1 MVLHLLNF
9 GSTEKSKLHV
19 LCFQSSAAR
28 SQPGAAQFVQPLTP
42 MFAKLVS
49 IAVFRGFPQG
59 FGLII
64 TLKVEFPFVKIAHN
78 PCWYCHVREDELGCG
93 INELICH
100 SFSMGQIFFL
110 KRKFFEIGCSNTA
123 RRAWIAILLLAL
135 GTGCEVQ
142 RRKSDAELGLT
153 PRQAAGRHI
162 YDQYCDRCH
171 LPYSSKKRQGPS
183 LKGLFKR
190 EDLPVS
196 GMPANDDRVKDV
208 IRMGRN
214 KMDGFG
220 NVLTDEQISDL
231 LAYLH
236 TL

>member
-1 MVLHLLNF
+1 MAQVLVN
-9 GSTEKSKLHV
+9 
-19 LCFQSSAAR
+19 
-28 SQPGAAQFVQPLTP
+28 
-42 MFAKLVS
+42 
-49 IAVFRGFPQG
+49 I
-59 FGLII
+59 
-64 TLKVEFPFVKIAHN
+64 
-78 PCWYCHVREDELGCG
+78 
-93 INELICH
+93 
-100 SFSMGQIFFL
+100 
-110 KRKFFEIGCSNTA
+110 RKFFDTGASMPAVGAC
-123 RRAWIAILLLAL
+123 IAMLLIAL

-171 LPYSSKKRQGPS
+171 MPYSSKKRQGPS

-190 EDLPVS
+190 QDLPVS

-220 NVLTDEQISDL
+220 NVLTGEQIDDL